1 MNGLD
6 SETKRRG
13 GRASAETTAICSQAR
28 QEGRQP
34 ESLSDMHCI
43 QAGSVC
49 FVHTEHRGPQ
59 LGQWSAADS
68 IWGGGGGGL

>member
-13 GRASAETTAICSQAR
+13 GRASAETTAICSQAW

-34 ESLSDMHCI
+34 ELASDMHCI
-43 QAGSVC
+43 DAERVC
-49 FVHTEHRGPQ
+49 VVHTALRVQ
-59 LGQWSAADS
+59 LQSQLARWSRH
-68 IWGGGGGGL
+68 WL